1 MIPLA
6 PTETTMWQKPIK
18 EESEKLSD
26 AELNDK
32 YKGGER
38 RLVTESNREK
48 IPNFV
53 EALKKPDYMQVRP
66 FYQRRERWDD
76 ERQSRLIESFI
87 MNIPVPPLFLYEKEF
102 NKYEVMDGQQRI
114 TSLKSFY
121 AGEFKLR
128 GLDIWKELNGRTYST
143 LPSLVRSGLDRRS
156 ISYIIVLRE
165 STVDEEDA
173 MFLRQTVFERLNTG
187 GVKLEPQEIRNSL
200 FQGPFNDLL
209 IELSKTDDFRDAW
222 GLPRYS
228 EDEREPKAAIKE
240 FPLYQK
246 MDDAEIVL
254 RFFALRHSEHYAR
267 GMHGFLDLYMAR
279 ARHFSQ
285 QDLDFLRS
293 LYTKTLSVGKEIY
306 GKHLFRPFDSS
317 ENKWESKAHKA
328 FYDAVMVGLASVLEH
343 KEELLANRHKIL
355 ERTKSLFLENEPGT
369 FTGRGNSKKDVQ
381 ERIHKYRKML
391 ITSLND
397 SR

>member
-1 MIPLA
+1 MIRLA
-6 PTETTMWQKPIK
+6 PSERTMWQKPVK
-18 EESEKLSD
+18 EIADSLTD
-26 AELNDK
+26 AEVNEK
-32 YKGGER
+32 YKIGER

-66 FYQRRERWDD
+66 FYQRRQRWDE

-87 MNIPVPPLFLYEKEF
+87 MNIPVPPLFLYEKDF

-114 TSLKSFY
+114 TSLKAFY

-128 GLDIWKELNGRTYST
+128 GLEIWRELNGRTYSK

-156 ISYIIVLRE
+156 ISYIVVLRE

-187 GVKLEPQEIRNSL
+187 GVKLEHQEIRNSL

-209 IELSKTDDFRDAW
+209 VELSRTNDFRDSW
-222 GLPRYS
+222 KLPRYS
-228 EDEREPKAAIKE
+228 TDEHEPKAEIKT

-246 MDDAEIVL
+246 MEDTEIVL
-254 RFFALRHSEHYAR
+254 RFFALRHSEHYVR

-279 ARHFSQ
+279 ARAFTPD
-285 QDLDFLRS
+285 DLNVLRG
-293 LYTKTLSVGKEIY
+293 LYSDTLKLARDIY
-306 GKHLFRPFDSS
+306 GDLVFHPFDVAS
-317 ENKWESKAHKA
+317 NDWDTRAHKA
-328 FYDAVMVGLASVLEH
+328 FYDAVMVGLSSLLEKREAIIAH
-343 KEELLANRHKIL
+343 RGQIREA
-355 ERTKSLFLENEPGT
+355 TKKLFQENEAGT
-369 FTGRGNSKKDVQ
+369 FTGRGNTKKDVQ
-381 ERIHKYRKML
+381 ERIAKYEGML
-391 ITSLND
+391 MKFV
-397 SR
+397 